1 MIASQA
7 WGAIARSAAVRGSC
21 SRGRLDAVVRVS
33 HDAPGALAC
42 GAAPPPSNGRSRD
55 RMNLN
60 FRRIADDQRPAAGQ
74 VHSGR
79 NQPLAMAVYRSI
91 VSAGPVRGWAGP
103 LLVTAL
109 GAWLRFTHLSTPQA
123 VVFDET
129 FYVPQ
134 AFGILPYGVEHAVS
148 SFTDSLIPAGKT
160 TDIFLYGGV
169 FAAHPPF
176 GKIQIALGEW
186 LFGLNPFGWRAA
198 VALAGSA
205 SILMLARITRRMT
218 GSDLLGCVAG
228 LLLALD
234 GLEFVMSRTAMLDIF
249 VMFWVL
255 AGFGCLVIDRDQA
268 RARLNARSQE
278 LPEEGAGPRL
288 GTRWW
293 RIAAGCC
300 LGLAVATKWNGLY
313 FLVLFA
319 PLCVIWDMSARREA
333 GFRRYVRGALVTDG
347 AVLLPSLWLTAA
359 VTYLVTWRG
368 WFASTIGWDRNYAAV
383 HGVHTPLIS
392 SLYSLYEYH
401 REMLSYNTG
410 LHTPNTYASQP
421 WTWLLLRQP
430 VRFYYAAPQ
439 YAESGCTQPHGC
451 IQNVL
456 AVGTPAIWWAC
467 LAALP
472 ALAAWGLLRRDWRAG
487 AALLGVAAGWLPWFA
502 FASRTKYFYYAVSFD
517 PFLCLALALCVGLI
531 IGPASGSRLRRA
543 VGAAI
548 AAAYL
553 LAVVLNFAWLYPV

>member
-1 MIASQA
+1 MDLDSQRTA
-7 WGAIARSAAVRGSC
+7 GDQGHAPAQDRRDRGQ
-21 SRGRLDAVVRVS
+21 
-33 HDAPGALAC
+33 ALAL
-42 GAAPPPSNGRSRD
+42 G
-55 RMNLN
+55 
-60 FRRIADDQRPAAGQ
+60 
-74 VHSGR
+74 
-79 NQPLAMAVYRSI
+79 VYRSLT
-91 VSAGPVRGWAGP
+91 SAGPVRGWAGP
-103 LLVTAL
+103 LLITLV
-109 GAWLRFTHLSTPQA
+109 GAWLRFLHLSTPQA

-134 AFGILPYGVEHAVS
+134 AYGILHYGAEHAVS
-148 SFTDSLIPAGKT
+148 IFTNSQIVAGNT
-160 TDIFLYGGV
+160 SNIFLYGGV
-169 FAAHPPF
+169 FSAHPPF
-176 GKIQIALGEW
+176 GKVQIALGEW
-186 LFGLNPFGWRAA
+186 MFGLNPFGWRVA
-198 VALAGSA
+198 VAVAGSA

-255 AGFGCLVIDRDQA
+255 AGFGCLVIDRDHA
-268 RARLNARSQE
+268 LAKLKSLSPG
-278 LPEEGAGPRL
+278 LPLDGAGPRL
-288 GTRWW
+288 GVRWW

-319 PLCVIWDMSARREA
+319 LLCAAWDMAARRGA
-333 GFRRYVRGALVTDG
+333 GFRRYVRGALLTDG

-359 VTYLVTWRG
+359 VTYIASWSG
-368 WFASTIGWDRNYAAV
+368 WFASSVGWDRNYAAA
-383 HGVHTPLIS
+383 HGVRTPVIS
-392 SLYSLYEYH
+392 ALYSLFEYQ

-410 LHTPNTYASQP
+410 LNTPNGYSSQP
-421 WTWLLLRQP
+421 WTWLLLKQP

-439 YAESGCTQPHGC
+439 YAESGCTQTGGC

-472 ALAAWGLLRRDWRAG
+472 ALAVWGLLRRDWRAG
-487 AALLGVAAGWLPWFA
+487 AALFGVAAGWLPWFA
-502 FASRTKYFYYAVSFD
+502 FHDRTQYFYYAVSFD
-517 PFLCLALALCVGLI
+517 PFLCLVLALCIGLV
-531 IGPASGSRLRRA
+531 IGPAGGSRLRRT
-543 VGAAI
+543 VGAAV

-553 LAVVLNFAWLYPV
+553 LAVAVNFAYLYPVFTGTPISDSAWLARMWLSTWI